1 MTNGWASLAK
11 GLQKRPPTESI
22 AQIIS
27 TGVTDAHIHAINR
40 DETEQYICVA
50 TGGVIRVFDL
60 TGSEKTVTAPGGWGY
75 LAGITSNAD
84 DIEMC
89 TVADYTFVVNRTR
102 TCALDAPAADTV
114 ADPNYY
120 IWASRTY
127 GFDENGDP
135 FGPGQA
141 YQYIP
146 NPTGGVLSGTVARF
160 DKLPEAAA
168 QGAIYKIDSSAESG
182 GLAYYVRRVG
192 AAWDQTVLPGLVN
205 AIDPLTMP
213 HALVRQ
219 ADGTFVFAPFSWAP
233 RRVGDTTTNPA
244 PGFIGRSINKVFFY
258 QNRLSFLH
266 DESVSMS
273 RVGDFGNF
281 FRMDQL
287 DFLDDDVIQSSA
299 STTGV
304 AVLADATVS
313 NDGIMLTSAQTQF
326 SLSNGEAGVTAAS
339 LAIRPTTTY
348 RVNTRAGLCPCG
360 SEVYFATEGNGWA
373 TIREYTRI
381 AGADTTT
388 AGNITGH
395 VPNLIPTGV
404 HKITAADD
412 LDALFVLTDG
422 RPNSI
427 FAYQFFWAST
437 DTKLQTAWHE
447 WTFGDAILSSAYLA
461 GYLFLIVRRG
471 SAIFLEKVDLQAGA
485 HPAASSAQIYLDRRC
500 RITGVYDSVNDRTTF
515 TLPFAPLIQGGFRIV
530 RGDGHTVRPQSLID
544 PTSYSWLTSTSIRV
558 PGNEVAGPVIMGQ
571 AYEMA
576 FEFSQQFYR
585 KQDQTAITSGRY
597 QIRTVTLNYREA
609 AYFKTLVTASGLLD
623 DQVVIPALVKEWTG
637 KTVGSSA
644 LILNAPS
651 YDNGSYRL
659 QVYSDAAE
667 CRIRIIN
674 DSHVGSTFVSAE
686 VEANFFNRSRT

>member
-22 AQIIS
+22 AQIIG

-40 DETEQYICVA
+40 DETEQYICIA
-50 TGGVIRVFDL
+50 TNGVIRVFDL
-60 TGSEKTVTAPGGWGY
+60 NGSEKVVTAPGGWPY
-75 LAGITSNAD
+75 LSGVTSYAD

-89 TVADYTFVVNRTR
+89 TVADYTFVVNRRR

-120 IWASRTY
+120 LWSSRTF

-141 YQYIP
+141 YQYAP
-146 NPTGGVLSGTVARF
+146 NPTDGVLSGTVARF
-160 DKLPEAAA
+160 DKLPPTPA

-182 GLAYYVRRVG
+182 GLAYYVRRNG

-244 PGFIGRSINKVFFY
+244 PNFVGRSINKVFFY
-258 QNRLSFLH
+258 QNRLAFLH

-287 DFLDDDVIQSSA
+287 DFLDDDAIQSSA

-339 LAIRPTTTY
+339 LAIKATTTY

-360 SEVYFATEGNGWA
+360 SEVYFATEGNGWS

-395 VPNLIPTGV
+395 VPNLIPAGV

-437 DTKLQTAWHE
+437 DSKLQTAWHE
-447 WTFGDAILSSAYLA
+447 WTFGDAVLSSAYLA

-485 HPAASSAQIYLDRRC
+485 HPAATANQIYLDRR
-500 RITGVYDSVNDRTTF
+500 RQVTGTYDPVNDRTTF
-515 TLPFAPLIQGGFRIV
+515 DLPFAPQQNTFRIV
-530 RGDGHTVRPQSLID
+530 RGDGFTVRPQSLID
-544 PTSYSWLTSTSIRV
+544 PSSYSWLSNTVVRV
-558 PGNEVAGPVIMGQ
+558 PGNEVAGPVVIGA

-576 FEFSQQFYR
+576 WEFSEQFRR

-609 AYFKTLVTASGLLD
+609 AYFKTHVTASGQTD
-623 DQVVIPALVKEWTG
+623 EQIVIPALVKEWTG

-644 LILNAPS
+644 LILNQPS
-651 YDNGSYRL
+651 YDSGAYRFQVGSSAPL
-659 QVYSDAAE
+659 
-667 CRIRIIN
+667 CRIRITN

-686 VEANFFNRSRT
+686 VEASYYNRSRL